1 MNSMKADGSGPGVT
15 SLVQRSS
22 FLRVSCSATTG
33 KENQITYITLNISKN
48 VSINE
53 QVAFVHAS
61 KHGAVHEGLEDVAVH
76 GYINNSGNPPSAYLE
91 ISYQELPYANKTF
104 VCGCNFIS
112 DTPHKCELNERW
124 EDAVVYVCGTDAAPD
139 DITNIVVVEKN
150 GKSGKN
156 ESFVGPNSTSASD
169 VANKM
174 QYWGDSG
181 HERASTWVVV
191 KRSSQMLHVITSH
204 NPDSDSLFCRIST
217 KTGGTEDFPMSL
229 GFILPNSS
237 RVKGDAEAEKSY
249 SWLGYPFLVLILVAV
264 IAAFIV
270 RERNWRSRTRHHQ
283 SNTESQNRLIPDPSN
298 GSEVSQV

>member
-1 MNSMKADGSGPGVT
+1 MAKVDSSEHGP
-15 SLVQRSS
+15 
-22 FLRVSCSATTG
+22 
-33 KENQITYITLNISKN
+33 
-48 VSINE
+48 
-53 QVAFVHAS
+53 
-61 KHGAVHEGLEDVAVH
+61 VHEGLEEVVVH

-104 VCGCNFIS
+104 ACGCHGIPDS
-112 DTPHKCELNERW
+112 PHKCELNERW

-150 GKSGKN
+150 GKDGKN
-156 ESFVGPNSTSASD
+156 ESFVGPNSTSPSD

-174 QYWGDSG
+174 KYWGDSG

-204 NPDSDSLFCRIST
+204 NPGSGSLFCRIST
-217 KTGGTEDFPMSL
+217 KTGETIDFPMSQGFNNSKSL
-229 GFILPNSS
+229 GFT
-237 RVKGDAEAEKSY
+237 GDDEAEKSY

-264 IAAFIV
+264 MVAFIV

>member
-1 MNSMKADGSGPGVT
+1 MHDSGYG
-15 SLVQRSS
+15 LVDQ
-22 FLRVSCSATTG
+22 
-33 KENQITYITLNISKN
+33 
-48 VSINE
+48 
-53 QVAFVHAS
+53 
-61 KHGAVHEGLEDVAVH
+61 GLEDVAVH
-76 GYINNSGNPPSAYLE
+76 GYINNSGNPRSAYLE
-91 ISYQELPYANKTF
+91 ISYQALPPSNKTF
-104 VCGCNFIS
+104 VCDCHGIP
-112 DTPHKCELNERW
+112 DTPHKCDLNERW
-124 EDAVVYVCGTDAAPD
+124 EDAVVYVCGTDEAPD

-150 GKSGKN
+150 GVNGKN

-181 HERASTWVVV
+181 HGRASTWVVV

-204 NPDSDSLFCRIST
+204 NPGSGSLFCRIST
-217 KTGGTEDFPMSL
+217 KTGETKDFPMSQE
-229 GFILPNSS
+229 FIFPNSS
-237 RVKGDAEAEKSY
+237 GVRGDAEAEKSY